1 LRLEFLYAG
10 EPTLSW
16 TSNGARPP
24 APTGSARGGTTPKIP
39 AEAVLLQVR
48 VRDVSAALEGA
59 GNGVV
64 DGVAAVTYSTA
75 VAAAPWLDGS
85 GGL

>member
-1 LRLEFLYAG
+1 
-10 EPTLSW
+10 
-16 TSNGARPP
+16 
-24 APTGSARGGTTPKIP
+24 
-39 AEAVLLQVR
+39 VLLQVR

-64 DGVAAVTYSTA
+64 DGVAAATYSTA